1 MSLYYIKNQ
10 QDATLVV
17 LFITNC
23 KNTLHVSDAF
33 CVQHQ
38 EYVKL
43 YEQPLVHVMGRDD
56 VHTVRTSKV
65 GCLLH
70 YVIAYLVLVKKTTD
84 LGRLY
89 WIYIIRTLDMHQWLF
104 IQFYVLLMLDAES
117 V

>member
-1 MSLYYIKNQ
+1 MRILYCIKNQ
-10 QDATLVV
+10 QDATFAV

-33 CVQHQ
+33 CIHHQ

-43 YEQPLVHVMGRDD
+43 YEQPLVHVMTQDD
-56 VHTVRTSKV
+56 IYPVQASKV

-89 WIYIIRTLDMHQWLF
+89 WIYIIPTHDMHQWLLL
-104 IQFYVLLMLDAES
+104 QFMYS
-117 V
+117 